1 MGNKQTIFT
10 ADKFNSIKACTN
22 FSRSKIL
29 SLYKRFRELDPQRI
43 PATMLTRDRTRVE
56 ITLFL
61 RRAQPA
67 RRDIWIC
74 VEKTRRKYPNF
85 EIMRRK
91 CDGFFMGKMT
101 SEVAIRAEIF
111 HGNQTSYLF
120 LFFSV
125 WSAFFPFQT
134 YFHHQKNVISRR
146 VSTRFRRRIRRKTLR
161 RKKRVRVGRVLNE
174 DAS

>member
-1 MGNKQTIFT
+1 MF
-10 ADKFNSIKACTN
+10 
-22 FSRSKIL
+22 
-29 SLYKRFRELDPQRI
+29 
-43 PATMLTRDRTRVE
+43 RDRTRVE
-56 ITLFL
+56 ITLIL

-74 VEKTRRKYPNF
+74 VEKTRRKYSNF
-85 EIMRRK
+85 EKMRRK

-111 HGNQTSYLF
+111 HGHQTSYLF

-134 YFHHQKNVISRR
+134 YLNHQNMLYLDAFRR
-146 VSTRFRRRIRRKTLR
+146 VFDAKSEEKLC
-161 RKKRVRVGRVLNE
+161 VGKNASASAS
-174 DAS
+174 DAF